1 MRILIT
7 NDDGIDALGLRRL
20 EEELKKSHDVFVCAP
35 DREQSASSHSLS
47 LSRPLRLMSRGEN
60 RWACDGT
67 PTDSVL
73 LAFHELFKETPPE
86 LVVSGINHGQNMG
99 EDVTYSGTIAAA
111 IEGAI
116 LGAPSLAVSL
126 IQNDDRTY
134 AEESFSSVARF
145 LSRFIERYHTLNIPK
160 STFLNLN
167 FPDLDG
173 ADYLSYQYTRLGSR
187 VFNDVVI
194 HKTDPRGKSYY
205 WIGGEADWQDIGG
218 TDYSA
223 TRRGLVSIT
232 PLRVNFDDDVTLRKL
247 GTDELRTIGGK
258 LQE

>member
-7 NDDGIDALGLRRL
+7 NDDGIDALGLLRL
-20 EEELKKSHDVFVCAP
+20 EEELRKNNDVFVCAP

-47 LSRPLRLMSRGEN
+47 LSRPLRLLKRGEN

-73 LAFHELFKETPPE
+73 LAVHHLYKDTPPE
-86 LVVSGINHGQNMG
+86 LIVSGINHGQNMG

-116 LGAPSLAVSL
+116 LKTPSIAVSL
-126 IQNDDRTY
+126 VQNDDRSFT
-134 AEESFSSVARF
+134 EESFAAVARF
-145 LSRFIERYHTLNIPK
+145 LSLFVERYHHLNIPK
-160 STFLNLN
+160 ATFLNLN
-167 FPDLDG
+167 FPDLKG
-173 ADYLSYQYTRLGSR
+173 AEYVSYQYTRLGVR

-205 WIGGEADWQDIGG
+205 WIGGDADWQDIEG
-218 TDYSA
+218 TDYSV
-223 TRRGLVSIT
+223 TRRGIVSIT
-232 PLRVNFDDDVTLRKL
+232 PLKVNFDDSETLERL
-247 GTDELRTIGGK
+247 GPGEIRTISV
-258 LQE
+258 

>member
-1 MRILIT
+1 MRILVT
-7 NDDGIDALGLRRL
+7 NDDGIDAHGLRSL
-20 EEELKKSHDVFVCAP
+20 EKELKETHEVLVCAP

-47 LSRPLRLMSRGEN
+47 LTRPLRLDSRGEN

-73 LAFHELFKETPPE
+73 LAFHELFKASPPE
-86 LVVSGINHGQNMG
+86 LIVSGINHGQNMG

-126 IQNDDRTY
+126 IQKNDSDH
-134 AEESFSSVARF
+134 AEKSFSAVACF
-145 LSRFIERYHTLNIPK
+145 VSRFIERYRDLGIPK

-167 FPDLDG
+167 FPDLEG
-173 ADYLSYQYTRLGSR
+173 AEYVSYQYTRLGLR

-194 HKTDPRGKSYY
+194 RKADPRGKSYY
-205 WIGGEADWQDIGG
+205 WIGGEADWQDIDG
-218 TDYSA
+218 TDYAA
-223 TRRGLVSIT
+223 THRGIVSIT
-232 PLRVNFDDDVTLRKL
+232 PLRVNFDDNTTLQRLGPDEIRKIS
-247 GTDELRTIGGK
+247 D
-258 LQE
+258 